1 MMDIVFKSFQQ
12 FFLFSQAQL
21 RDYITIRN
29 IFLGPLKF
37 LEIFISAGIVNELWN
52 IQLSLIVF

>member
-1 MMDIVFKSFQQ
+1 MIHHFKKMMDIVFKSFQQ

-37 LEIFISAGIVNELWN
+37 LEIFISAGIVNEL
-52 IQLSLIVF
+52 